1 MSEAGEIRYT
11 ITGDNSGLRTSLEG
25 VNRQAEQTAQTVS
38 SISEAI
44 NSTAESGTAAQTA
57 INGIAASAETAAA
70 AASAAADAVE
80 NTAQSAS
87 VSQEAYD
94 AAVRSQQRLSQQIQ
108 ATENKLA
115 ELKAMEADMSAA
127 QQSGDISAAAFRRYQ
142 REVQQTT
149 DRLTVLNVQN
159 SAATERIAQMNTQIS
174 ATAASSNNAAAAVS
188 RISEG
193 AETAAAAAREIT
205 RATQE
210 VGDESEKAAD
220 KSKKSYEKIGS
231 AAKKALGVI
240 TKVAVTASAAAATAV
255 GALAKEAVASFGDYE
270 QLVGGVETLFGD
282 SADVIKGYAEDA
294 FSTVGMSCN
303 AYMETVTGFAASLVS
318 SLEGDTA
325 TAAEKANTA
334 VADMA
339 DNANKMGTDLQS
351 IQNAYQ
357 GFAKQNYTMLDNLK
371 LGYGGTKEEMERLL
385 AEAEKIQKTK
395 FGIDIQYDASSFA
408 DIVDAIHVV
417 QTEMGISGLSAK
429 QAAEAVA
436 SGEMT
441 EEEAFEAMGTTA
453 KEASSTIQG
462 SVSAMK
468 AAWQNLMTGIADP
481 TQDFDKLLGDV
492 IDSVITVSNNLM
504 PRIMAVLPQMAT
516 GVTQLAEGILPL
528 IPETLNAMLPDVI
541 DGANSLIAAL
551 LDTLSSIADTAIPIV
566 TENADEI
573 IDTLLSGLISAVPNL
588 AGSAADLC
596 TALITAI
603 LDNADVITQGAVDI
617 VVALANGISEN
628 LDTLIPAAVKAIITI
643 TETLLDPDNIDKL
656 LTAAEDIIKGLVKG
670 LADSIPLLI
679 EEAPKIVSELANAL
693 SGAYEFM
700 TDVGVVFCQAIADSL
715 VHHDWASTAE
725 TTLNNLAD
733 ALDNA
738 QKNVMLGIDD
748 LLGGNVYGGDIN
760 NVRSTDMVG
769 YMRDGIDDTVKIIED
784 GQKFVADK
792 YDAGMQEINSK
803 FGQAAADTT
812 GEEWLK
818 AEEEREA
825 NARSVLD
832 REKKRAEEWK
842 QAQLDA
848 NVDIQSSNN
857 SERNG
862 VVRQSEML
870 DAALK
875 ELEDKYA
882 VHKLTEEEYWA
893 GRKAALE
900 QYRNEDDAE
909 WWKLYD
915 KVTEHYEKLADT
927 TAKAA
932 DKAAKEQAQ
941 AERDA
946 ETALKNSVE
955 DKFSELETE
964 QLQKGY
970 DDSWLLEQERA
981 FLETLDHNS
990 ETYKDYNLKLLKE
1003 QQSYDEK
1010 AAKETETAAKK
1021 QQDAVEKAYDS
1032 VVKSRDSLAK
1042 SLSSSGDIF
1051 SSSEETDK
1059 RTGAKTKK
1067 RSIDLAGFEK
1077 KIEAKKKLTSKIAEL
1092 MEKNTP
1098 DDIITELLKQD
1109 PEDALAFAN
1118 ELLKSP
1124 DKLKKLSKG
1133 FENDT
1138 AYSNIIANMVTE
1150 NSDEFRQLG
1159 TDAGTVFGEG
1169 FMAAFEQNWEE
1180 AFKSVFNA
1188 GYIDTAA
1195 ANVTAANSSAGISAN
1210 TAAADTK
1217 TSDGSETTS
1226 GRTVRTS
1233 GSNSSGTYRVVD
1245 INGKYVATVVNNE
1258 NARSAKTGGR

>member
-25 VNRQAEQTAQTVS
+25 VNRQAEQTAQTVG

-44 NSTAESGTAAQTA
+44 NSTAESGAAAQTA
-57 INGIAASAETAAA
+57 INGIAASAENAAA
-70 AASAAADAVE
+70 AAEQIGADAS
-80 NTAQSAS
+80 TAATGIGT
-87 VSQEAYD
+87 
-94 AAVRSQQRLSQQIQ
+94 AAVNSQQLLAQMEQI
-108 ATENKLA
+108 AGSLNGIA
-115 ELKAMEADMSAA
+115 ESTANMEHHIEEAGKKSEESGKKGESAFGKIGKAAGKAA
-127 QQSGDISAAAFRRYQ
+127 VEIGKIA
-142 REVQQTT
+142 
-149 DRLTVLNVQN
+149 L
-159 SAATERIAQMNTQIS
+159 AAT
-174 ATAASSNNAAAAVS
+174 
-188 RISEG
+188 G
-193 AETAAAAAREIT
+193 
-205 RATQE
+205 
-210 VGDESEKAAD
+210 
-220 KSKKSYEKIGS
+220 
-231 AAKKALGVI
+231 
-240 TKVAVTASAAAATAV
+240 AAATAV
-255 GALAKEAVASFGDYE
+255 GVLAKNAIESYGEYE

-282 SADVIKGYAEDA
+282 SADVIQGYAEEA

-318 SLEGDTA
+318 GLDGDTA
-325 TAAEKANTA
+325 KAAEKANTA
-334 VADMA
+334 VSDMS

-385 AEAEKIQKTK
+385 GEAEKIQKTK
-395 FGIDIQYDASSFA
+395 FGIDVDYDVSSFS
-408 DIVDAIHVV
+408 DIVDAIHVI
-417 QTEMGISGLSAK
+417 QEDMGI
-429 QAAEAVA
+429 
-436 SGEMT
+436 T
-441 EEEAFEAMGTTA
+441 GTTA
-453 KEASSTIQG
+453 KEASTTIQG
-462 SVSAMK
+462 SISTMQ

-481 TQDFDKLLGDV
+481 TQDFDKLLDDV
-492 IDSVITVSNNLM
+492 IDSVVTVSNNLI
-504 PRIMAVLPQMAT
+504 PRIEAVLPQMAT

-528 IPETLNAMLPDVI
+528 IPDTLNAMLPDVI

-566 TENADEI
+566 TENADEM
-573 IDTLLSGLISAVPNL
+573 IDTLLTGLISAIPNL
-588 AGSAADLC
+588 ASSAADLC

-603 LDNADVITQGAVDI
+603 LDNDIITQGAVDV

-628 LDTLIPAAVKAIITI
+628 LDTLIPAAVKAVLTI
-643 TETLLDPDNIDKL
+643 ADTLLDANNIDKL
-656 LTAAEDIIKGLVKG
+656 IQSAEDIIKAIARG
-670 LADSIPLLI
+670 LADSIPLLV
-679 EEAPKIVSELANAL
+679 EEAPKIVSGLVNAL
-693 SGAYEFM
+693 IEIKDMMFE
-700 TDVGVVFCQAIADSL
+700 VGDQFCSAMADEL
-715 VHHDWASTAE
+715 VHHDWSATAE

-738 QKNVMLGIDD
+738 QKHVMLGIDD

-769 YMRDGIDDTVKIIED
+769 YMRDGIDDTAKIIED
-784 GQKFVADK
+784 GQNAVADA
-792 YDAGMQEINSK
+792 YDKGMQEINSK
-803 FGQAAADTT
+803 FGQAAADKT

-825 NARSVLD
+825 NARAVLD

-842 QAQLDA
+842 AAQIA
-848 NVDIQSSNN
+848 AENDIQSAN
-857 SERNG
+857 SGEAAG
-862 VVRQSEML
+862 VTTCTETL
-870 DAALK
+870 EAALAD
-875 ELEDKYA
+875 LENKYA
-882 VHKLTEEEYWA
+882 VHQLTEEEYWS

-900 QYRNEDDAE
+900 KYRNEEDAE

-915 KVTEHYEKLADT
+915 KVTEHYDKLADT
-927 TAKAA
+927 EEKAA
-932 DKAAKEQAQ
+932 EKAKKE
-941 AERDA
+941 A
-946 ETALKNSVE
+946 ETALKNSIE
-955 DKFSELETE
+955 DKFQELETE

-1003 QQSYDEK
+1003 QKSTDDK
-1010 AAKETETAAKK
+1010 AAKEAETAAKK
-1021 QQDAVEKAYDS
+1021 QRDAVEKSYESIA
-1032 VVKSRDSLAK
+1032 KSRDSLAK
-1042 SLSSSGDIF
+1042 SLSSGGDVF

-1067 RSIDLAGFEK
+1067 RSIDFAGFEK

-1092 MEKNTP
+1092 IEKNTP

-1133 FENDT
+1133 IQNDD
-1138 AYSNIIANMVTE
+1138 AYSKIIANMVTE
-1150 NSDEFRQLG
+1150 NSDEFKQLG

-1169 FMAAFEQNWEE
+1169 FMAAFQANWEE
-1180 AFKSVFNA
+1180 SFKSVFDDD
-1188 GYIDTAA
+1188 YVDTAA

-1210 TAAADTK
+1210 TAAANT
-1217 TSDGSETTS
+1217 TASDSSETAAKKSVGAS
-1226 GRTVRTS
+1226 GGTA
-1233 GSNSSGTYRVVD
+1233 SGTYRVVD

-1258 NARSAKTGGR
+1258 NARSARTGGR

>member
-1 MSEAGEIRYT
+1 MNVGEIVYK
-11 ITGDNSGLRTSLEG
+11 ILGDD
-25 VNRQAEQTAQTVS
+25 
-38 SISEAI
+38 
-44 NSTAESGTAAQTA
+44 
-57 INGIAASAETAAA
+57 
-70 AASAAADAVE
+70 ADFKKVMG
-80 NTAQSAS
+80 N
-87 VSQEAYD
+87 VG
-94 AAVRSQQRLSQQIQ
+94 
-108 ATENKLA
+108 KLA
-115 ELKAMEADMSAA
+115 TKTMSVIAEA
-127 QQSGDISAAAFRRYQ
+127 
-142 REVQQTT
+142 
-149 DRLTVLNVQN
+149 
-159 SAATERIAQMNTQIS
+159 
-174 ATAASSNNAAAAVS
+174 
-188 RISEG
+188 
-193 AETAAAAAREIT
+193 
-205 RATQE
+205 
-210 VGDESEKAAD
+210 
-220 KSKKSYEKIGS
+220 
-231 AAKKALGVI
+231 AL
-240 TKVAVTASAAAATAV
+240 AASAAAATAV
-255 GALAKEAVASFGDYE
+255 GVMAKEAISSYGEYE

-282 SADVIKGYAEDA
+282 SADVIQGYAEEA

-318 SLEGDTA
+318 SLDGDTA
-325 TAAEKANTA
+325 KAAEKANTA
-334 VADMA
+334 VSDMA

-385 AEAEKIQKTK
+385 AKAEEIQKTK
-395 FGIDIQYDASSFA
+395 FGIDIDYDVSSFS

-417 QTEMGISGLSAK
+417 QTEMGISGLTAK

-436 SGEMT
+436 SGAMT
-441 EEEAFEAMGTTA
+441 EEEAFDAMGTTA
-453 KEASSTIQG
+453 KEASTTIQG
-462 SVSAMK
+462 SISTMQ

-481 TQDFDKLLGDV
+481 TQDFDKLLDDV
-492 IDSVITVSNNLM
+492 IDSVVTVSNNLM

-528 IPETLNAMLPDVI
+528 IPDTLNAMLPDVI

-573 IDTLLSGLISAVPNL
+573 IDTLLTGLVSAIPNL
-588 AGSAADLC
+588 ASSAADLC

-603 LDNADVITQGAVDI
+603 LDNADIITQGAVDV

-628 LDTLIPAAVKAIITI
+628 LDTLVPAAVKAVLTI
-643 TETLLDPDNIDKL
+643 VNTLLDANNIDKL
-656 LTAAEDIIKGLVKG
+656 IQSAEDIIKAIARG
-670 LADSIPLLI
+670 LADSIPLLV
-679 EEAPKIVSELANAL
+679 EEAPKIVSGLVNAL
-693 SGAYEFM
+693 IEIKDMMFE
-700 TDVGVVFCQAIADSL
+700 VGDQFCSAMADEL
-715 VHHDWASTAE
+715 VHHDWAATAE

-738 QKNVMLGIDD
+738 QKHVMLGIDD

-784 GQKFVADK
+784 GQNTVADA
-792 YDAGMQEINSK
+792 YDKGMQEINSK

-825 NARSVLD
+825 NARAVLD

-842 QAQLDA
+842 AAQIA
-848 NVDIQSSNN
+848 AENDIQSAN
-857 SERNG
+857 SGEAAG
-862 VVRQSEML
+862 VTTRAETL
-870 DAALK
+870 EAALAD
-875 ELEDKYA
+875 LENKYA
-882 VHKLTEEEYWA
+882 VHQLTEEEYWS

-900 QYRNEDDAE
+900 KYRNEEDAE

-915 KVTEHYEKLADT
+915 KVTEHYDKLADT
-927 TAKAA
+927 EAKAA
-932 DKAAKEQAQ
+932 DKAKQ
-941 AERDA
+941 DA
-946 ETALKNSVE
+946 ESKLKESVE
-955 DKFSELETE
+955 NKFRELETE

-990 ETYKDYNLKLLKE
+990 EAYKDFNLKLLKE
-1003 QQSYDEK
+1003 QKSTDDK
-1010 AAKETETAAKK
+1010 AAKEAETAAKK
-1021 QQDAVEKAYDS
+1021 QRDAVEKSYDS
-1032 VVKSRDSLAK
+1032 IVKSRDSLAK
-1042 SLSSSGDIF
+1042 SLSSGGDIF

-1092 MEKNTP
+1092 IEKNTP

-1118 ELLKSP
+1118 ELLRSP

-1133 FENDT
+1133 IQNDD
-1138 AYSNIIANMVTE
+1138 AYSKIIANMVTE
-1150 NSDEFRQLG
+1150 NSDEFKQLG
-1159 TDAGTVFGEG
+1159 TDAGTIFGEG
-1169 FMAAFEQNWEE
+1169 FMAAFQANWEE
-1180 AFKSVFNA
+1180 SFKSVFDDD
-1188 GYIDTAA
+1188 YVDTAA

-1210 TAAADTK
+1210 TAAANT
-1217 TSDGSETTS
+1217 TASDSSETAAKKST
-1226 GRTVRTS
+1226 GAS
-1233 GSNSSGTYRVVD
+1233 GSTSSGTYRVVD

-1258 NARSAKTGGR
+1258 NARSARTGGR